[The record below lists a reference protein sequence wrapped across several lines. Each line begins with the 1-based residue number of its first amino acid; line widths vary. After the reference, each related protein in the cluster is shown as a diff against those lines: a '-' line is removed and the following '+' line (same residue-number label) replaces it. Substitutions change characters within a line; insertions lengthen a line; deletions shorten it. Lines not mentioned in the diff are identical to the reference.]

1 VESGP
6 KSLTELPTLVDALE
20 GRLRLN
26 VFCLSQS
33 WGGLEQ
39 VAASDALDVGAL
51 GLKTQVVCLENSPI
65 HRHLASRK
73 EVKVLPLS
81 FRPRNYFDFG
91 MRAEFGRILAD
102 GTNLLHTHQ
111 TSILGSIVPWI
122 WSEPAVAMVASRHI
136 MNNHRKKGFIHQ
148 AIYRRVDALL
158 VMSDTL
164 RQNILETHAIA
175 ERKVKVVPLG
185 LDFDRFNPARVDRD
199 GMRAKWGAD
208 RDTTVIGLVGRI
220 DPAKGQATF
229 IRAAAGLLTGLLG
242 GADAHHKFKFV
253 IVGDETR
260 GSTSNYLKELKEM
273 VAQFRLEEHVLFT
286 GFQENVPEIMSALDI
301 FVMPSRQEA
310 FGLVAIEAMAMACPV
325 VISQGGSAEE
335 IVGTGGALMRSADHS
350 GATSARCGLI
360 MRPDDAFDLQQK
372 LKYLLDHPAE
382 RVEMGKRAQARV
394 IERYDRKLRLRRTL
408 EIYERALRRRRN

>member
-6 KSLTELPTLVDALE
+6 KALTELPALVDSLE
-20 GRLRLN
+20 NRLQLT

-39 VAASDALDVGAL
+39 VAASDALDVGSL

-65 HRHLASRK
+65 HRHLASRT
-73 EVKVLPLS
+73 EVKTLPIS
-81 FRPRNYFDFG
+81 FRPRNYFDLG
-91 MRAEFGRILAD
+91 MRSEVRRMIGN
-102 GTNLLHTHQ
+102 GSNLLHTHQ

-122 WSEPAVAMVASRHI
+122 WSEPSVSMIATRHI
-136 MNNHRKKGFIHQ
+136 MNAHQKRSFLHR

-158 VMSDTL
+158 VMSNTL
-164 RQNILETHAIA
+164 RRNVIDTHAIA
-175 ERKVKVVPLG
+175 ERKVKVVSLG
-185 LDFDRFNPARVDRD
+185 LDFDRFDPSYVDR
-199 GMRAKWGAD
+199 MAPRTQWGAD
-208 RDTTVIGLVGRI
+208 ADTTVIGLVGRV

-229 IRAAAGLLTGLLG
+229 IKAAAGLLKNAESHQKL
-242 GADAHHKFKFV
+242 KFV

-260 GSTSNYLKELKEM
+260 GSTLNYLKELKQM
-273 VAQFRLEEHVLFT
+273 VSQFRLEDHVVFT
-286 GFQENVPEIMSALDI
+286 GFQENIPEIMSALDI

-310 FGLVAIEAMAMACPV
+310 FGLVAIEAMAMNCPV

-335 IVGTGGALMRSADHS
+335 IVGTGGALMRAADHS
-350 GATSARCGLI
+350 GATLDRLGLI

-372 LKYLLDHPAE
+372 LKYLLDHPSE
-382 RVEMGKRAQARV
+382 RVEMGKRARAHVLQ
-394 IERYDRKLRLRRTL
+394 RYDRKLRLRKTL